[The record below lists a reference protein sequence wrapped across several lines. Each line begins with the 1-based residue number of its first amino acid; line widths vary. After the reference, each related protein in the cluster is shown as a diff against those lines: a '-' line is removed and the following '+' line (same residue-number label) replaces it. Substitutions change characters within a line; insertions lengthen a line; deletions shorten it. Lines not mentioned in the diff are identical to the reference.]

1 MVSESLRTYI
11 TQMYSQ
17 IGPNGPQTRIQ
28 HHAHLRGS
36 ILRIRVRAFFL
47 DKSASRSFFRFFFC
61 LQGVLAPPPGVGGRG
76 KARWG
81 TCGGRRRIKPKKG
94 KSRLSIRFHQVQI
107 LAVKYFMKR
116 ASDRPTMP
124 LIMPHM
130 CPYRP
135 GAIYSTPGEPQRPL
149 CVKTRLSFRFHR
161 R

>member
-1 MVSESLRTYI
+1 MGHKHEYSTTRTF
-11 TQMYSQ
+11 
-17 IGPNGPQTRIQ
+17 G
-28 HHAHLRGS
+28 GS

-47 DKSASRSFFRFFFC
+47 DKSASRSFFRFF
-61 LQGVLAPPPGVGGRG
+61 LPPGRPSPPPGVGGRG

-81 TCGGRRRIKPKKG
+81 ACGDRRRIKPKKG
-94 KSRLSIRFHQVQI
+94 KSRLPFRFHQVQI
-107 LAVKYFMKR
+107 LTVKYFMKR

-149 CVKTRLSFRFHR
+149 CVKTSVSFRFHR